1 MGAWVPR
8 VLLLLFLLPGSWA
21 CEQKLDAEHFQRKAE
36 KVYVGANPGFSIRKR
51 KAMVT
56 YFVRGDQVVEWD
68 TAPLF
73 EAYQAQGSRGAYF
86 DELSARLVKETEAR
100 RRTLAEARAEFI
112 PILKSGNWI
121 RVQDLGAIGPP
132 SKQDQLRPWRRAISE
147 DVFVLLGVPEELL
160 GYRYVSVAEVRDAK
174 EGEDELLQL
183 GHDNLRRRVGTATGA
198 VELRSDS
205 GQLRVLDMPNV
216 DGISARILDPEF
228 RKEMLSKFGLGQVG
242 AAIPNRDVL
251 IMFDPDDF
259 TTKKPVRAR
268 THELYDARNHPGF
281 RGLLLFDKD
290 KVWELEPAHP
300 EKVKPAPAAE

>member
-1 MGAWVPR
+1 MR
-8 VLLLLFLLPGSWA
+8 VLLHGAFLVALMPSLVA

-36 KVYVGANPGFSIRKR
+36 RLYVEANPGFSIRKR
-51 KAMVT
+51 RALVT

-73 EAYQAQGSRGAYF
+73 AAYQAEGSRSAYF
-86 DELSARLVKETEAR
+86 DALSERLVKETEAR
-100 RRTLAEARAEFI
+100 RRTLSQARSEFI
-112 PILKSGNWI
+112 PILKSGTWV
-121 RVQDLGAIGPP
+121 RVQDLGAIGPR
-132 SKQDQLRPWRRAISE
+132 SKQDQLRPWRRAISD

-160 GYRYVSVAEVRDAK
+160 GYRYVSVAEVGEAQDS
-174 EGEDELLQL
+174 EDELLKL
-183 GHDNLRRRVGTATGA
+183 GHENLRRRVKTATGA
-198 VELRSDS
+198 VELRNDA

-228 RKEMLSKFGLGQVG
+228 RAEMLAKFGLGQVG

-251 IMFDPDDF
+251 ILFEPDDF

-281 RGLLLFDKD
+281 RGLLIFDRE
-290 KVWELEPAHP
+290 KVWELEPANP
-300 EKVKPAPAAE
+300 EKPKPAPSE